1 MGEVGG
7 GASSLCIYFCQI
19 EFEIGPQKKKEEG
32 IFSDGTIFLTKL
44 WKTRVWFSQRWISLL
59 CSLKMEG
66 KNEKCVQRRNVQG
79 CCFIF

>member
-44 WKTRVWFSQRWISLL
+44 
-59 CSLKMEG
+59 
-66 KNEKCVQRRNVQG
+66 
-79 CCFIF
+79 